1 LNPAAAVDLAAK
13 TLTLA
18 STALYL
24 LGYIDAGTFLS
35 LITAA
40 ATLISTLIIHRMGK
54 TIHAAAQ
61 RRRAGLS
68 LKNAETTS
76 PCPVCTHPARGL
88 IEELVEAGVPPER
101 VAERYPGMG
110 RAAITQHIGLHT
122 ERRHQRDA
130 AEELRQLLTRLK
142 QLYAALELYTEDGEK
157 LKPREYISAVN
168 TKLDIIARMKDI
180 TIALEK
186 MKTSAGEKDL
196 TTLLQQLA
204 EEKQET

>member
-1 LNPAAAVDLAAK
+1 
-13 TLTLA
+13 
-18 STALYL
+18 
-24 LGYIDAGTFLS
+24 
-35 LITAA
+35 
-40 ATLISTLIIHRMGK
+40 
-54 TIHAAAQ
+54 
-61 RRRAGLS
+61 
-68 LKNAETTS
+68 
-76 PCPVCTHPARGL
+76 
-88 IEELVEAGVPPER
+88 VEAGVPPER

-186 MKTSAGEKDL
+186 LKTSAGEKDL

-204 EEKQET
+204 EEEQEA

>member
-1 LNPAAAVDLAAK
+1 LNPAAALDLAAK
-13 TLTLA
+13 ALTLA
-18 STALYL
+18 STALYI

-68 LKNAETTS
+68 LKTTETTS

-101 VAERYPGMG
+101 VAERYPG
-110 RAAITQHIGLHT
+110 
-122 ERRHQRDA
+122 
-130 AEELRQLLTRLK
+130 
-142 QLYAALELYTEDGEK
+142 DGEGCHHTAHRPPHRAPTPK
-157 LKPREYISAVN
+157 RRSRGAQAAAHKA
-168 TKLDIIARMKDI
+168 
-180 TIALEK
+180 
-186 MKTSAGEKDL
+186 
-196 TTLLQQLA
+196 
-204 EEKQET
+204 